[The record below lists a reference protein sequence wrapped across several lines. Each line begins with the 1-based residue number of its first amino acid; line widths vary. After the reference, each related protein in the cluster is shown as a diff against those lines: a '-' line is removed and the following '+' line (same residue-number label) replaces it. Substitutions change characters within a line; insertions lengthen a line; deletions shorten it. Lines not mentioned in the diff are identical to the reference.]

1 VNSSIGRPDNRN
13 DFSISNEFPFDKI
26 NKLMPYKVKKFL
38 LVASLYDYFMLE
50 EDGRLHELLLKTY
63 QQWNLGYI
71 PHFVR
76 VSGGENALKLIKNES
91 FDLIVTVMR
100 LGDMD
105 PFAFGRQVKE
115 IVPGLPVIGLAY
127 NTPELKRLL
136 DLDDGTVLERIFVW
150 QGDGHILLGI
160 IQFIEDRKN
169 AAHDIQIFGVQNI
182 LLIEDSIDFY
192 SSYLPQIFSVLRDL
206 TENLLKEDL
215 TFSQRLLRQNA
226 RPRVHLATTHEEAQ
240 AIFEQL
246 KNNLLGIITDASFPQ
261 DRVVNPAAGLHF
273 VKKVL
278 AEKPHLPILM
288 QSSDEGAEA
297 MAGQVGIKFI
307 SKNSLTLLRD
317 LKNFLSSAF
326 GFGDLVLRD
335 DQSGAETRIANVNQ
349 LYSVLSDFPDDRLA
363 ATLARGDLDRWLR
376 ARTEFVLA
384 DLIQNHFQHK
394 HQAGAALGPELK
406 NLISDFRCASRR
418 GSIVTYS
425 RFFHEEYSQ
434 FSVIGSGS
442 IGGKARGLAFM
453 DRILASYFDPQKFPG
468 VSVSIPR
475 TVVLGTDVFDD
486 FMKENDLLSAAVAD
500 HSDAHLAN
508 LFIKASLP
516 GKIVGDLRDFIKNVK
531 VPLAVRS
538 SSLLEDSLYQPFAGI
553 YATKMLPNDQAG
565 DDIRFLNLV
574 NAIKF
579 VYASTFF
586 RQAKSYIG
594 STPHRIEDEKMA
606 VVIQP
611 VVGKLHRDCFY
622 PEFSGVARSYNYYP
636 VGQAKPEDGVVNL
649 ALGLGKTVVDGGV
662 SLRFTPAFPGI
673 LPQFTSIKDMFSFSQ
688 RDFYAIAMRQVA
700 SIAFLEEDQYLV
712 KLGLEKAEADGVL
725 QFLASTYSRENDA
738 VYDGISFSGPRIIN
752 FAHILKND
760 MFPLATILIDLLKL
774 SSEAM
779 NCAVEMEFAAILDAE
794 KALPAQ
800 FSILQVRPLVV
811 QDELVKVELN
821 ESQKKCACC
830 FSDRVLGN
838 GISQNIR
845 DIVFVKPDA
854 FDAAKNPQIAVDVG
868 KFNSRLREAGTPYLL
883 IGPGRWGSTDP
894 WLGIPVKWSQ
904 ISGVKVVVE
913 ASLPNMNVDPSQGSH
928 FFQNMT
934 SLRIGYFTVPLD
946 RAHGFIDWPWL
957 EALPVVEE
965 SEFLRHVSL
974 PGPVT
979 VMIDGRKSQGII
991 IKPEFPLPVKNG

>member
-1 VNSSIGRPDNRN
+1 LTKPDSGQPADME
-13 DFSISNEFPFDKI
+13 DFSVAIELSLDKI
-26 NKLMPYKVKKFL
+26 NRLMPFKVKKFL
-38 LVASLYDYFMLE
+38 LVASLYDYFILE

-63 QQWNLGYI
+63 QQWNLGYV

-76 VSGGENALKLIKNES
+76 VSGGENALNLLKKEK
-91 FDLIVTVMR
+91 FDLVVAVMR

-105 PFAFGRQVKE
+105 PFTFGRQVKE
-115 IVPGLPVIGLAY
+115 IDPGLPVIGLAY

-136 DLDDGTVLERIFVW
+136 EMVDGSAVERIFVW
-150 QGDGHILLGI
+150 QGDGNILLGI
-160 IQFIEDRKN
+160 IQFIEDWKN
-169 AAHDIQIFGVQNI
+169 AANDTQMVGVQNI
-182 LLIEDSIDFY
+182 LLIEDDIDFY
-192 SSYLPQIFSVLRDL
+192 SSYLPLIFSVLRNL
-206 TENLLKEDL
+206 NENLLKEDL
-215 TFSQRLLRQNA
+215 TFSQKLLRQSA
-226 RPRVHLATTHEEAQ
+226 RPRVHLATTYEEAELV
-240 AIFEQL
+240 FEQF

-261 DRVVNPAAGLHF
+261 NRVVNPTAGVHF

-278 AEKPHLPILM
+278 AEKPHLPILL
-288 QSSDEGAEA
+288 QSSDAGAEM
-297 MAGQVGIKFI
+297 MARDAGIKFI

-317 LKNFLSSAF
+317 LNNFLSTQF
-326 GFGDLVLRD
+326 GFGDLVLTDERT
-335 DQSGAETRIANVNQ
+335 AVETRIANINQ
-349 LYSVLSDFPDDRLA
+349 LFTAITDLPEDVLAGAL
-363 ATLARGDLDRWLR
+363 TRGDLDRWLR
-376 ARTEFVLA
+376 ARTEFALA
-384 DLIQNHFQHK
+384 NSMQKFYA
-394 HQAGAALGPELK
+394 QAAQPISALGSQLK
-406 NLISDFRCASRR
+406 KIISDFRTASHR

-425 RFFHEEYSQ
+425 RHFHEDYSQ

-453 DRILASYFDPQKFPG
+453 DRILAKYFDPGKYPG
-468 VSVSIPR
+468 VAVSIPR
-475 TVVLGTDVFDD
+475 TLVLGTDVFDD
-486 FMKENDLLSAAVAD
+486 FIKENDLLNAAVAD
-500 HSDAHLAN
+500 YSDSHMAN

-553 YATKMLPNDQAG
+553 YATKMLPNDQSG

-579 VYASTFF
+579 VFASTFF
-586 RQAKSYIG
+586 RQAKSYIN

-611 VVGKLHRDCFY
+611 VVGKLHRDSFY

-636 VGQAKPEDGVVNL
+636 VGQAKPEDGVVNV

-662 SLRFTPAFPGI
+662 SLRFTPAFAGI
-673 LPQFTSIKDMFSFSQ
+673 LPQFTSIKEMFNYSQ
-688 RDFYAIAMRQVA
+688 RDFYAIAMRHAA
-700 SIAFLEEDQYLV
+700 SIAFLEEDQYLI

-760 MFPLATILIDLLKL
+760 IFPLAKILIDLLKL
-774 SSEAM
+774 SSAAM
-779 NCAVEMEFAAILDAE
+779 NCAVEMEFAATLDAQNVF
-794 KALPAQ
+794 PAQ

-811 QDELVKVELN
+811 QDELVKVELDDR
-821 ESQKKCACC
+821 QKEIAFC

-838 GISQNIR
+838 GVSQTIR

-854 FDAAKNPQIAVDVG
+854 FDAAKNPQIAVEVE
-868 KFNSRLREAGTPYLL
+868 KLNFRLREAGTPYLL

-894 WLGIPVKWSQ
+894 WLGIPVKWGQ

-934 SLRIGYFTVPLD
+934 SLRIGYFTVPMD

-957 EALPVVEE
+957 ETLPATDETA
-965 SEFLRHVSL
+965 FLKHVCL
-974 PGPVT
+974 PQPVT
-979 VMIDGRKSQGII
+979 VMIDGRKSQGVIL
-991 IKPEFPLPVKNG
+991 KPQAPAS

>member
-1 VNSSIGRPDNRN
+1 MTKPDPGQNAGTE
-13 DFSISNEFPFDKI
+13 DFSISEELSLDKI
-26 NKLMPYKVKKFL
+26 NRLMPYKVKKFL

-50 EDGRLHELLLKTY
+50 EDGRLHELLVKTY
-63 QQWNLGYI
+63 QQWNLGYV

-76 VSGGENALKLIKNES
+76 VSGGENALKLIKEEK
-91 FDLIVTVMR
+91 FDLIVAVMR

-115 IVPGLPVIGLAY
+115 IDPGLPVIGLAY

-136 DLDDGTVLERIFVW
+136 DMDDGTVLERIFVW
-150 QGDGHILLGI
+150 QGDGQILLGI

-169 AAHDIQIFGVQNI
+169 AANDTHVVGVQNI

-192 SSYLPQIFSVLRDL
+192 SSYLPRIFSVLRNL

-215 TFSQRLLRQNA
+215 TFFQKLLRQNA
-226 RPRVHLATTHEEAQ
+226 RPRVHLATTYEEAEM
-240 AIFEQL
+240 IFGQFQ
-246 KNNLLGIITDASFPQ
+246 NNLLGIITDASFPENK
-261 DRVVNPAAGLHF
+261 VLNPTAGVSF
-273 VKKVL
+273 IKKVL
-278 AEKPHLPILM
+278 AQKPHIPILL
-288 QSSDEGAEA
+288 QSSDAGAEL
-297 MAGQVGIKFI
+297 MAHDAGVKFI

-317 LKNFLSSAF
+317 LNHFLSTQF
-326 GFGDLVLRD
+326 GFGDLVLSDERNA
-335 DQSGAETRIANVNQ
+335 SETRIANINQ
-349 LYSVLSDFPDDRLA
+349 LYTAIAGLPEDVLA
-363 ATLARGDLDRWLR
+363 ASLDRGVLDRWLR
-376 ARTEFVLA
+376 ARTEFSLA
-384 DLIQNHFQHK
+384 NSIQQFYV
-394 HQAGAALGPELK
+394 QAPRPVSALGSKLK
-406 NLISDFRCASRR
+406 KLIADFRAASHR

-425 RFFHEEYSQ
+425 RYFHEDYSQ
-434 FSVIGSGS
+434 FSVIGGGS

-453 DRILASYFDPQKFPG
+453 DRLLAKYIEPEKFPG
-468 VSVSIPR
+468 VSLGIPR
-475 TVVLGTDVFDD
+475 TLVLGTDVFDD
-486 FMKENDLLSAAVAD
+486 FMKENDLLPSAVGD
-500 HSDAHLAN
+500 HSDSHMAN

-553 YATKMLPNDQAG
+553 YATKMLPNDQSG

-579 VYASTFF
+579 VFASTFF
-586 RQAKSYIG
+586 RQAKSYIN

-611 VVGKLHRDCFY
+611 VVGKLHRDSFY

-636 VGQAKPEDGVVNL
+636 VGQAKPEDGVVNV

-662 SLRFTPAFPGI
+662 SLRFTPAFAGI
-673 LPQFTSIKDMFSFSQ
+673 LPQFTSIKEMFNYSQ
-688 RDFYAIAMRQVA
+688 RDFYAIAMRHAA
-700 SIAFLEEDQYLV
+700 SIAFLEEDQYLI

-760 MFPLATILIDLLKL
+760 IFPLAKILIDLLKL
-774 SSEAM
+774 SSAAM
-779 NCAVEMEFAAILDAE
+779 NCAVEMEFAATLDAQNVF
-794 KALPAQ
+794 PAQ

-811 QDELVKVELN
+811 QDELVKVELDDR
-821 ESQKKCACC
+821 QKEAAFC
-830 FSDRVLGN
+830 FSDQVLGN
-838 GISQNIR
+838 GVSQTIR

-854 FDAAKNPQIAVDVG
+854 FDAAKNPQIAVEVD
-868 KFNSRLREAGTPYLL
+868 KLNSRLREAGTPYLL

-894 WLGIPVKWSQ
+894 WLGIPVKWGQ

-934 SLRIGYFTVPLD
+934 SLRIGYFTVPMD
-946 RAHGFIDWPWL
+946 RTHGFIDWPWL
-957 EALPVVEE
+957 ETLPATAETA
-965 SEFLRHVSL
+965 FLKHVCL
-974 PGPVT
+974 PQPIT
-979 VMIDGRKSQGII
+979 VMIDGRKSQGVIL
-991 IKPEFPLPVKNG
+991 KPQVPVS

>member
-1 VNSSIGRPDNRN
+1 M
-13 DFSISNEFPFDKI
+13 EKI
-26 NKLMPYKVKKFL
+26 NKLKPFKVKKFL

-50 EDGRLHELLLKTY
+50 EDGRLHELLSKTY

-76 VSGGENALKLIKNES
+76 VSGGENALKLIKNEK
-91 FDLIVTVMR
+91 FDLIIAVMR

-105 PFAFGRQVKE
+105 PFTFGRQVKE
-115 IVPGLPVIGLAY
+115 IEPKLAVIGLAY

-136 DLDDGTVLERIFVW
+136 EMDDGTALERIFVW

-169 AAHDIQIFGVQNI
+169 AANDTQVVGVQNI

-192 SSYLPQIFSVLRDL
+192 SSYMPLIFSVLRNL

-215 TFSQRLLRQNA
+215 TFSQKLLRQNA
-226 RPRVHLATTHEEAQ
+226 RPRVHLATTYEEAEVV
-240 AIFEQL
+240 FEQF
-246 KNNLLGIITDASFPQ
+246 KNNLLGIITDASFP
-261 DRVVNPAAGLHF
+261 RNKVVNKKAGLHF
-273 VKKVL
+273 AKQVL
-278 AEKPHLPILM
+278 ADKPHLPILL
-288 QSSDEGAEA
+288 QSSDAGAEL
-297 MAGQVGIKFI
+297 MAVNAGIKFI

-317 LKNFLSSAF
+317 LSNFLSVSF
-326 GFGDLVLRD
+326 GFGDLLLTDERTGDEV
-335 DQSGAETRIANVNQ
+335 RIADINQ
-349 LYSVLSDFPDDRLA
+349 LFKALSDLPKEVLA
-363 ATLARGDLDRWLR
+363 VALSRGDLDRWLR
-376 ARTEFVLA
+376 ARTEFALA
-384 DLIQNHFQHK
+384 DSVQKYLL
-394 HQAGAALGPELK
+394 QAPQPGADLGSDLK
-406 NLISDFRCASRR
+406 KIISDFRSASRR

-425 RFFHEEYSQ
+425 RFFHEDYSQ
-434 FSVIGSGS
+434 FSVIGGGS

-453 DRILASYFDPQKFPG
+453 DRILVKYFDQGKYPG
-468 VSVSIPR
+468 VTVSIPR

-486 FMKENDLLSAAVAD
+486 FIKDNDLLPAAVAD
-500 HSDAHLAN
+500 YSDSHMAN

-565 DDIRFLNLV
+565 DDIRFLNLI

-579 VYASTFF
+579 VFASTFF
-586 RQAKSYIG
+586 RQAKSYIN

-611 VVGKLHRDCFY
+611 VVGKLHRDSFY

-636 VGQAKPEDGVVNL
+636 VGQAKPEDGVVNV

-662 SLRFTPAFPGI
+662 SLRFTPAFAGI
-673 LPQFTSIKDMFSFSQ
+673 LPQFTSVKDMFNFSQ
-688 RDFYAIAMRQVA
+688 RDFYAIAMHHVA

-712 KLGLEKAEADGVL
+712 KLGLDKAEADGVL
-725 QFLASTYSRENDA
+725 QFLASTYSRENDS
-738 VYDGISFSGPRIIN
+738 VYDGISFSGPRIVN

-760 MFPLATILIDLLKL
+760 IFPLAKILIDLLKL

-779 NCAVEMEFAAILDAE
+779 NCAVEMEFAAILDAQN
-794 KALPAQ
+794 ALPGQ

-811 QDELVKVELN
+811 QDELVKVELDDH
-821 ESQKKCACC
+821 QKEVAFC

-838 GISQNIR
+838 GISQTIR
-845 DIVFVKPDA
+845 DIVFVKPDT

-868 KFNSRLREAGTPYLL
+868 KLNFRLQEAGTPYLL

-894 WLGIPVKWSQ
+894 WLGVPVKWSQ

-934 SLRIGYFTVPLD
+934 SLRIGYFTVPMD
-946 RAHGFIDWPWL
+946 RAHGFIDWSWL
-957 EALPVVEE
+957 ETLPVADET
-965 SEFLRHVSL
+965 SFLKHVCL
-974 PGPVT
+974 PQPLT
-979 VMIDGRKSQGII
+979 VMIDGRKSQGVIL
-991 IKPEFPLPVKNG
+991 KPVLPTP